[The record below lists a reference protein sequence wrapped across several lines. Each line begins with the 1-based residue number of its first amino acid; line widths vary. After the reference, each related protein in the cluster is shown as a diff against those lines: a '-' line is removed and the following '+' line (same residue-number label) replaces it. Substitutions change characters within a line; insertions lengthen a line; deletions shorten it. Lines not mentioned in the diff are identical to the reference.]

1 MKFSRYVKIY
11 PYDKASG
18 AFLLYSTKRA
28 SKILLHESTLRSIE
42 EDTLSPPDIKTLTDL
57 GFLVPDPEEEKRQ
70 MLTVFES
77 ARWDRFSAM
86 VVMNLDCN
94 LACTYCYEGKMKG
107 KHYMTS
113 ETADRLVDFIEDS
126 SEGRDVHLDFYGGE
140 PLLSLGLLKDI
151 SGRLMSSLTAK
162 NLGYSFNLVTNGTL
176 LSRKNA
182 EGLLPL
188 GLKGAK
194 VTLDGPRQLHD
205 RSRPFKGMTGSF
217 DKIVGNIRDVCGIVD
232 IQIGGNYSIDNFRG
246 FPALLDYLIEEG
258 ITPDKV
264 SIVKFTPITKAK
276 AEFSLPEFDDGCSS
290 INEPWIIESSLFLRE
305 EILKRGFVTSAI
317 LPSFCMIESRDDIVI
332 NYDGTLYKCP
342 GFLGWKGMAIGDLE
356 KGIDDYG
363 GSYNLEV
370 WKRDECLECAYL
382 PLCFGG
388 CRFMK
393 LIRDGNVSDVDCR
406 KPYLDAALEAF
417 VKQDIE
423 YGLKAQD
430 R

>member
-11 PYDKASG
+11 PYNEAAGYS
-18 AFLLYSTKRA
+18 LLYSTKRA
-28 SKILLHESTLRSIE
+28 SKILLPASMLESAE
-42 EDTLSPPDIKTLTDL
+42 EGTLSPSDLKTLVDL
-57 GFLVPDPEEEKRQ
+57 GFLVPDSEEEKRQ

-77 ARWDRFSAM
+77 AHWDRFSAI

-107 KHYMTS
+107 KHYMSS
-113 ETADRLVDFIEDS
+113 ETAGLLIDFIEDS
-126 SEGRDVHLDFYGGE
+126 SEGRSVHLDFYGGE
-140 PLLSLGLLKDI
+140 PLLSLGLVKEI
-151 SGRLMSSLTAK
+151 SGRLMSSLKAQ
-162 NLGYSFNLVTNGTL
+162 NLGYSFSLVTNGTL

-194 VTLDGPRQLHD
+194 VTLDGPRHLHD

-217 DKIVGNIRDVCGIVD
+217 DKIVRNIRDVCGIID
-232 IQIGGNYSIDNFRG
+232 IQIGGNYSHDNFRG

-264 SIVKFTPITKAK
+264 SVVKFTPITKAK

-290 INEPWIIESSLFLRE
+290 INEPWIVESSLFLRE
-305 EILKRGFVTSAI
+305 EILKRGFDTSA
-317 LPSFCMIESRDDIVI
+317 LRPSFCMIESRDDIVV

-342 GFLGWKGMAIGDLE
+342 GFLGWKEMAVGDL
-356 KGIDDYG
+356 KRGLDDYG
-363 GSYNLEV
+363 RSHNLDV
-370 WKRDECLECAYL
+370 WKKDECLECAYL

-393 LIRDGNVSDVDCR
+393 LLRDGNIGDVDCK

-423 YGLKAQD
+423 YGLKVQD

>member
-1 MKFSRYVKIY
+1 MKLSRYVKIY
-11 PYDKASG
+11 PYSEAAGS
-18 AFLLYSTKRA
+18 FLLYSTKRA
-28 SKILLHESTLRSIE
+28 SKILLPASMLESVE
-42 EDTLSPPDIKTLTDL
+42 EGTLSPSDIRTLVDL
-57 GFLVPDPEEEKRQ
+57 GFLVPDTEEEKRQ
-70 MLTVFES
+70 MLTVFEP
-77 ARWDRFSAM
+77 AGWDRFSAM

-107 KHYMTS
+107 RHYMSS
-113 ETADRLVDFIEDS
+113 ETAGRLIDFIES
-126 SEGRDVHLDFYGGE
+126 SSDERSVHLDFYGGE
-140 PLLSLGLLKDI
+140 PLLSFALLKEI
-151 SGRLMSSLTAK
+151 SGRLMSSLKVK

-176 LSRKNA
+176 LNRKKA
-182 EGLLPL
+182 EELLPL

-217 DKIVGNIRDVCGIVD
+217 DKIIGNIRDVCGIVD

-264 SIVKFTPITKAK
+264 SVVKFTPVTKAK

-290 INEPWIIESSLFLRE
+290 INEPWIIESSLFLRD
-305 EILKRGFVTSAI
+305 EILKRGFDTPAMR
-317 LPSFCMIESRDDIVI
+317 PSFCMVESPDDIVI

-342 GFLGWKGMAIGDLE
+342 GFLGWKEMAIGDLE
-356 KGIDDYG
+356 KGTRDFG
-363 GSYNLEV
+363 KSHNLDV
-370 WKRDECLECAYL
+370 WKKDECLDCAYL

-393 LIRDGNVSDVDCR
+393 LLRDGKLDDVDCR
-406 KPYLDAALEAF
+406 KAYLDATLEAL
-417 VKQDIE
+417 VRQDIE
-423 YGLKAQD
+423 YGLKVED